1 MSGDK
6 DSGDKT
12 ELPTPKKLR
21 DARKKGDIAK
31 SRELSSAVV
40 TIGWLA
46 VFVIGSGFLAT
57 RIADFTTTIVAAP
70 ASDDFPDRLAALA
83 TEATFLLVALTALVW
98 VPIAALGTLTEFLQ
112 TRGLFSSEK
121 LKPKPENLNPVE
133 GFKRLFGK
141 NGLVELLKTLAKA
154 VAVCAV
160 VWLVA
165 RDLMPDLEA
174 FLAPAAA
181 PVFRPGLGADAALP
195 SLHASYRVTLHLL
208 GAIAFVFLFVAGVD
222 WLWTRH
228 SFIKRMMMSH
238 RDIRQ
243 ETKQDEGDPHIR
255 GHRRQLHQEWASSN
269 AVATTGGATALLVNP
284 THIAIALDYDDENSP
299 VPTIAAKGEGP
310 TAAAMRAE
318 ATRAGVPIIRHV
330 PHARTLWARGEP
342 GEMIPEDMFDA
353 IAEIIL
359 WARRARDGKAPM
371 DCDLRDDMNRPGRH
385 AAAALT

>member
-1 MSGDK
+1 MAGDK
-6 DSGDKT
+6 NSGDKT

-31 SRELSSAVV
+31 SREISSAVV

-46 VFVIGSGFLAT
+46 IFITGSSFLAS
-57 RIADFTTTIVAAP
+57 RIADFTDVIVTAP
-70 ASDDFPDRLAALA
+70 SSKDFPEQLAALA
-83 TEATFLLVALTALVW
+83 TEATILLLALTAIIW
-98 VPIAALGTLTEFLQ
+98 MPIAALGALTEFLQ
-112 TRGLFSSEK
+112 TRGLFASEK

-133 GFKRLFGK
+133 GMKRLFGK

-154 VAVCAV
+154 VAVCAI

-165 RDLMPDLEA
+165 RDLMPDLEG

-181 PVFRPGLGADAALP
+181 PVFRPGMGAEAALP
-195 SLHASYRVTLHLL
+195 SLQASFDVTVRLL
-208 GAIAFVFLFVAGVD
+208 GAIAVVFLFIAAVD

-228 SFIKRMMMSH
+228 AFIKRMMMSH

-269 AVATTGGATALLVNP
+269 AVAATGSATALLVNP
-284 THIAIALDYDDENSP
+284 THIAIALDYDDEESP

-330 PHARTLWARGEP
+330 PHARTLWARGET

-371 DCDLRDDMNRPGRH
+371 DCDLRDNMNRPGRH
-385 AAAALT
+385 AAATLT

>member
-1 MSGDK
+1 MSGEK
-6 DSGDKT
+6 DGGDKT
-12 ELPTPKKLR
+12 EFPTPKKLR

-31 SRELSSAVV
+31 SREISSAVV

-46 VFVIGSGFLAT
+46 VFVVGSSFLAT
-57 RIADFTTTIVAAP
+57 RIAAFTNTIVATP
-70 ASDDFPDRLAALA
+70 ASADFPDQLVALA
-83 TEATFLLVALTALVW
+83 TEATLLLVALTAIVW
-98 VPIAALGTLTEFLQ
+98 VPIAAVGTLTEFLQ
-112 TRGLFSSEK
+112 TRGLFASEK

-133 GFKRLFGK
+133 GMKRLFGK
-141 NGLVELLKTLAKA
+141 NGVVELLKTLAKA

-160 VWLVA
+160 VWIVA
-165 RDLMPDLEA
+165 RDLMPDLQA
-174 FLAPAAA
+174 FLAPASAS
-181 PVFRPGLGADAALP
+181 VYRPGLGAEAALP
-195 SLHASYRVTLHLL
+195 NLQASYAVTLRLL
-208 GAIAFVFLFVAGVD
+208 GAVAFIFLFVAGLD

-243 ETKQDEGDPHIR
+243 ESKQEEGDPHIR

-269 AVATTGGATALLVNP
+269 AVAATGGATALLVNP
-284 THIAIALDYDDENSP
+284 THIAIALDYDGETSP

-318 ATRAGVPIIRHV
+318 AVRAGVPIIRHV
-330 PHARTLWARGEP
+330 PHARSLWARGET

-359 WARRARDGKAPM
+359 WAHRARDGKAPM

-385 AAAALT
+385 AAPALN